1 MKNRLPL
8 IGSVA
13 SLVFLGLAICG
24 TTLAKPP
31 RQAAASPTPAAN
43 AGEPKP
49 GTLLTGNVIV
59 ATPITKEDAA
69 KKYPAQKGNYI
80 IGERDVHAPSGVIAS
95 PYPPH
100 QLFDCSK
107 IGHGELALDTHT
119 NRVFTRP

>member
-8 IGSVA
+8 IRSVA
-13 SLVFLGLAICG
+13 LLAFLALAVC

-31 RQAAASPTPAAN
+31 RQTSASPSPASS

-49 GTLLTGNVIV
+49 GTLLTGNIIV

-69 KKYPAQKGNYI
+69 KKFPGQKGVYVT
-80 IGERDVHAPSGVIAS
+80 GERDVHAASGVIAS

-100 QLFDCSK
+100 QLFECSK
-107 IGHGELALDTHT
+107 IGHGGLVLDTHT